1 MKLKITLLAFVLTLP
16 VSGALAQTRTYLV
29 HFDGSCMGMTLHIT
43 NGLNVVGNSVGCG
56 DTKRAYV
63 GKIEP
68 GDVAS
73 IHSTDSATQLVTLN
87 YKVGLRDKTWVLTE
101 TLDGKTEEIGNGFW
115 TKRGPVVE
123 VEDVPA
129 IAGPATK
136 K

>member
-87 YKVGLRDKTWVLTE
+87 YKVGSARQDLGVDRDAGWQDRGDRQRL
-101 TLDGKTEEIGNGFW
+101 LDEA
-115 TKRGPVVE
+115 R
-123 VEDVPA
+123 A
-129 IAGPATK
+129 RR
-136 K
+136 

>member
-1 MKLKITLLAFVLTLP
+1 MKLKTMLFALVFGLP
-16 VSGALAQTRTYLV
+16 ASGALAQSRTYLV

-63 GKIEP
+63 GKIET
-68 GDVAS
+68 GDVANV
-73 IHSTDSATQLVTLN
+73 HSTDAATELVTLN
-87 YKVGLRDKTWVLTE
+87 YKIGLRDNTWVLSE
-101 TLDGKTEEIGNGFW
+101 TLDGKTEEIGNGYW

-123 VEDVPA
+123 VQDVPA
-129 IAGPATK
+129 VTGPTSK